1 MIAEV
6 QLLEKQYNES
16 KQEKDY
22 LDNEIKVTE
31 GRLSRSGQLT
41 EGLADEQ
48 IRWNENVIVLKEELD
63 VLLGNVFLSAS
74 SIAYYGPFTGVYRDI
89 IVEEWI
95 VKMKELEIPFSE
107 SYSI

>member
-1 MIAEV
+1 
-6 QLLEKQYNES
+6 
-16 KQEKDY
+16 
-22 LDNEIKVTE
+22 
-31 GRLSRSGQLT
+31 
-41 EGLADEQ
+41 
-48 IRWNENVIVLKEELD
+48 
-63 VLLGNVFLSAS
+63 LLGNVFLSAS